1 MSGLTENEK
10 EVLDEY
16 KKCRSPFRVATQF
29 GMDVND
35 VWKLIEANP
44 RYLEDPPEKFG
55 GMGRPQLRDFIVA
68 RRLVRGPK
76 WDNTDPNIRKAREL
90 VESGHATMA
99 TGRDGGWEIL
109 YSIPLRRRAPRPGY
123 FKLESMR

>member
-1 MSGLTENEK
+1 MFGLSTKDK

-35 VWKLIEANP
+35 VWKLIEANQ
-44 RYLEDPPEKFG
+44 RYLQDPPEKFG
-55 GMGRPQLRDFIVA
+55 GMGRPELQQYIVS
-68 RRLVRGPK
+68 RRPVRGPK
-76 WDNTDPNIRKAREL
+76 WDNNDTNIAKAREL
-90 VESGHATMA
+90 YEAGYATMA

-109 YSIPLRRRAPRPGY
+109 YSIPLRKRSPQPGY
-123 FKLESMR
+123 FRLETVR